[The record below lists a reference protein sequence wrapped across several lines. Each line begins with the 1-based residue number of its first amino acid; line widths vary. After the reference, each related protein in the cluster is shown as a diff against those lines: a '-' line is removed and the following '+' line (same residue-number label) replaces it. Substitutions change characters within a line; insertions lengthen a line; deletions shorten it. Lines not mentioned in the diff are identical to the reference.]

1 MTDLA
6 IEKFWPFVL
15 SATITMAWLFV
26 FPAPFPKNA
35 DPLLGS
41 MVAASAV
48 LIGFLATAKTI
59 IFTLTEKAIFLKL
72 KQSGYND
79 VFFSYLKNAYT
90 CGTILLVLSIL
101 GFFVCE
107 DNIPVPKIYTTCLVF
122 SGALAI
128 STFHHFVSI
137 LFKVLKKV

>member
-1 MTDLA
+1 
-6 IEKFWPFVL
+6 
-15 SATITMAWLFV
+15 MAFYFLRN
-26 FPAPFPKNA
+26 P

-48 LIGFLATAKTI
+48 LIGFLATAKSI

-72 KQSGYND
+72 KQSDYNK
-79 VFFSYLKNAYT
+79 VFFSYLKNAYS
-90 CGTILLVLSIL
+90 CGTLLLVISIL

-107 DNIPVPKIYTTCLVF
+107 DNITKPQIYTTCLIF

-128 STFHHFVSI
+128 STFHRFVSV